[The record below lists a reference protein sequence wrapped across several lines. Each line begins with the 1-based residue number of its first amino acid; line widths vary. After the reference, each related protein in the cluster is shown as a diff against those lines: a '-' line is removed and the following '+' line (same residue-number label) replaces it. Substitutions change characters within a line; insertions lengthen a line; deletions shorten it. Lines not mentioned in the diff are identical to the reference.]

1 VEEPNILFLI
11 IDSFRS
17 DKFFHK
23 EKTSVTPNIDKLIQH
38 GVYFSQTISSASSSL
53 PAISSLL
60 TGNYPFDSF
69 KQNEKKSE
77 IVESSMFF
85 LKELKKKNY
94 EMHGF
99 IPKIL
104 TNLSLE
110 KIFGNNLDFY
120 DDNSTLYDGIG
131 DELIEKMKEMKKK
144 SKWFWYIHLNDI
156 HGPAIFHKD
165 FQHEDFEDVNLGKNQ
180 YERMVSLMD
189 KWLGKIFEEINFE
202 KTLVV
207 ISADHGS
214 DVGVFDEEMDQLNSH
229 IRNKKKI
236 PKGKAFDVGHKI
248 ISRSPGFLKPM
259 RKILSKSYTK
269 RRENIIENSLEP
281 DLKKLENLQLSP
293 YKKRIME
300 NIILGKSQV
309 FDERFVIPLLFTGY
323 GINSKKIIDKQVRS
337 IDIFPTVFS
346 LAGFSFYEKI
356 HGRTLFPYFNNED
369 LEELPAYLQSTENFS
384 DEKTDTKVIGVRT
397 SNYKYFRDR
406 DDCMK
411 NVHLYDLHSDP
422 LEEKNISA
430 NNKSKVNEM
439 ERLLTEISLES

>member
-1 VEEPNILFLI
+1 MEEPNILFLI

-94 EMHGF
+94 EIHGF

-110 KIFGNNLDFY
+110 KIFGNNLNSY

-165 FQHEDFEDVNLGKNQ
+165 FQHKDFEDVNLGKNQ

-189 KWLGKIFEEINFE
+189 KWLGKIFEEIDFE

-214 DVGVFDEEMDQLNSH
+214 DVGVFNEEMDQLNSQ

-236 PKGKAFDVGHKI
+236 PKGKAFDVSHKI
-248 ISRSPGFLKPM
+248 ISKSPGFLKPM
-259 RKILSKSYTK
+259 RKILSKNYTK
-269 RRENIIENSLEP
+269 RSFSKAR
-281 DLKKLENLQLSP
+281 
-293 YKKRIME
+293 R
-300 NIILGKSQV
+300 GK
-309 FDERFVIPLLFTGY
+309 
-323 GINSKKIIDKQVRS
+323 
-337 IDIFPTVFS
+337 
-346 LAGFSFYEKI
+346 
-356 HGRTLFPYFNNED
+356 
-369 LEELPAYLQSTENFS
+369 
-384 DEKTDTKVIGVRT
+384 
-397 SNYKYFRDR
+397 
-406 DDCMK
+406 
-411 NVHLYDLHSDP
+411 
-422 LEEKNISA
+422 
-430 NNKSKVNEM
+430 
-439 ERLLTEISLES
+439 